1 MWHPD
6 LCVFLTKISAFS
18 FCNGKK
24 TKNEKLH
31 NLIVSQCLK
40 WVDILQN
47 RSVTYYLASSCTFL
61 ALERGKDNWKQVKK
75 RAQVCPSPRPC
86 KYTCCVLAPTFTQ
99 LLLGKVPGRGG
110 VGEVLLPV
118 WLAVWHTFLDAGL
131 RSWAWVSSCK
141 N

>member
-1 MWHPD
+1 ME
-6 LCVFLTKISAFS
+6 
-18 FCNGKK
+18 KK

-118 WLAVWHTFLDAGL
+118 WLAVWQTFLDAGL
-131 RSWAWVSSCK
+131 RSWAWVSSYK